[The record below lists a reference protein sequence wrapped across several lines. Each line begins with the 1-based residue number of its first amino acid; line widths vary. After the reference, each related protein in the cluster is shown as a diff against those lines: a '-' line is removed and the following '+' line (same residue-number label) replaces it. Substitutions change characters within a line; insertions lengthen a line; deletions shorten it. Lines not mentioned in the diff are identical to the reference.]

1 MKISINILSG
11 LMYSNKAFESKLT
24 DRRRVLVMVVL
35 LFVSLHRTGSF
46 GGLDVVKLIL

>member
-24 DRRRVLVMVVL
+24 DHRVLVMVVL
-35 LFVSLHRTGSF
+35 LFVCLHRTGSF